1 MLRVRLLISGVSAF
15 CIAAVVACH
24 NGAGKNEGGNGSNV
38 SGSYEGQNDSRLET
52 KQPVV
57 KAPEAIQPNLFV
69 CKARRLDVNPEKAYF
84 GTGKTR
90 VSACDEARRICAALT
105 GANTAA
111 VGGDGSCV
119 TGPSF
124 DTTQTGIGQSEDEG
138 GLDQGGG
145 KKWVCLAEE
154 FPASGVIETRKW
166 AALGTSINDAYAN
179 AIKLCEYRGGLSCHR
194 SGACFDTSNASV
206 LAN

>member
-1 MLRVRLLISGVSAF
+1 MLKARLLFSGVSAF
-15 CIAAVVACH
+15 CVAAIVACH
-24 NGAGKNEGGNGSNV
+24 TGAGQNDGSGDSSV
-38 SGSYEGQNDSRLET
+38 SSSYEGQFENRLET

-69 CKARRLDVNPEKAYF
+69 CKARRLDVDPEKSYY

-90 VSACDEARRICAALT
+90 VSACDDARRICASLT
-105 GANTAA
+105 GAQTAA
-111 VGGDGSCV
+111 VGGDGACV

-124 DTTQTGIGQSEDEG
+124 DAVQSGIGQTEDEG
-138 GLDQGGG
+138 GLVQGNGA
-145 KKWVCLAEE
+145 KWICLAEE

-166 AALGTSINDAYAN
+166 AGLGKNINQAYES
-179 AIKLCEYRGGLSCHR
+179 AIKLCESRGGLSCAR